1 VSTHTNRPVDPTLV
15 KFDSQG
21 LVPVV
26 VQSTSGVVLM
36 LAYMNQETL
45 EESVRLG
52 EMVFFSRS
60 RGERWHKGATSGNRQ
75 RIVAMALDCDGDT
88 ILATVENLGPACHLE
103 TETCFE
109 LPAGGAH
116 EPS

>member
-1 VSTHTNRPVDPTLV
+1 VTIRADRPVDPAKV

-26 VQSTSGVVLM
+26 VQGTSGTVLM

-45 EESVRLG
+45 SESLTLG
-52 EMVFFSRS
+52 ETVFFSRS

-75 RIVAMALDCDGDT
+75 RIVSLALDCDGDT
-88 ILATVENLGPACHLE
+88 ILATVENLGPACHLG
-103 TETCFE
+103 TESCFE
-109 LPAGGAH
+109 APTGGSGESH
-116 EPS
+116 